1 MHKDHRPACHAFRLE
16 KVKGLPRA
24 RAVFDPLLRPR
35 TQTFAKGFGLLLP
48 TGRIGICTL
57 DMGCVGIGI
66 IQLHGADPLNV
77 NWTIIPIVA
86 LGSQTNSRRMH
97 MTASTTD
104 LKSMLKD
111 PSLLET
117 RAYIGGKWVDGEDGT
132 FDVTNPSRGDVV
144 AKVANLSR
152 AQVAGAIAQ
161 AEAAQKEWAKW
172 TGKERAAVMR
182 KWFDLMMA
190 NQDDLGMILT
200 AEQGKP
206 LAEAKGEIA
215 YGASFIEFF
224 GEQAKRIYGETI
236 PGHQRDKRIT
246 VIKQPI
252 GVAASITPWNFPN
265 AMITRKAAPALAA
278 GCAFVA
284 RPAAETPLSA
294 IVMGVLAERAGI
306 PAGVFNVVPS
316 SSSSAIGKE
325 FCENPAVRKLT
336 FTGSTEVGRILMK
349 QAADQV
355 MKCSMEL
362 GGNAPF
368 IVFDDA
374 DLDAAV
380 EGAILCKFRNNGQTC
395 VCANRI
401 YVQAGVYD
409 AFAAKLVKA
418 VEKLKV
424 GDGFEEGVALGP
436 LINPAAGEKVKEHI
450 DDAKAKGATIALG
463 ANGAMDGN
471 FLAPTIMTGVTQ
483 DMKVA
488 QEETFGPLAP
498 LFKFD
503 TEDDV
508 IAMANDTI
516 FGLAS
521 YFYAKDLSRVYKVAE
536 ALEYGIVGVNTG
548 LISTEVAPFGG
559 VKQSGLGREGSH
571 HGIEDYLEMKYIC
584 MSV

>member
-1 MHKDHRPACHAFRLE
+1 M
-16 KVKGLPRA
+16 
-24 RAVFDPLLRPR
+24 
-35 TQTFAKGFGLLLP
+35 
-48 TGRIGICTL
+48 L
-57 DMGCVGIGI
+57 DQI
-66 IQLHGADPLNV
+66 
-77 NWTIIPIVA
+77 
-86 LGSQTNSRRMH
+86 
-97 MTASTTD
+97 TD

-117 RAYIGGKWVDGEDGT
+117 RAYVNGAWISGDAGS
-132 FDVTNPSRGDVV
+132 FDVTNPARGDVV
-144 AKVANLSR
+144 AEVADLSR
-152 AQVAGAIAQ
+152 TQVAEAIAG
-161 AEAAQKEWAKW
+161 ADAAQKGWATW
-172 TGKERAAVMR
+172 TGKERGAVLR
-182 KWFDLMMA
+182 RWFELMMEH
-190 NQDDLGMILT
+190 QDDLGTILT

-215 YGASFIEFF
+215 YGASFVEFF
-224 GEQAKRIYGETI
+224 AEEAKRIYGETI

-246 VIKQPI
+246 VLKQPI

-284 RPAAETPLSA
+284 RPAELTPLSA
-294 IVMGVLAERAGI
+294 IAMGVLAERAGI
-306 PAGVFNVVPS
+306 PAGVFQVVTTS
-316 SSSSAIGKE
+316 NASETGKE

-336 FTGSTEVGRILMK
+336 FTGSTQVGRILLR

-380 EGAILCKFRNNGQTC
+380 EGAMICKFRNAGQTC

-409 AFAAKLVKA
+409 AFAAKLKTA
-418 VEKLKV
+418 VEALKV
-424 GDGFEEGVALGP
+424 GDGLEDGVTTGP
-436 LINPAAGEKVKEHI
+436 LITDKAVEKVQDHLADVI
-450 DDAKAKGATIALG
+450 NNGGAILTGGKAHPLG
-463 ANGAMDGN
+463 GT
-471 FLAPTIMTGVTQ
+471 FLEPTVVTGVTQ

-488 QEETFGPLAP
+488 HEETFGPLAP
-498 LFKFD
+498 LFKFED
-503 TEDDV
+503 VDDV

-516 FGLAS
+516 FGLAA
-521 YFYAKDLSRVYKVAE
+521 YFYANDLSRVYKVAE
-536 ALEYGIVGVNTG
+536 ELEYGMVGVNTG
-548 LISTEVAPFGG
+548 IISTELAPFGG

-571 HGIEDYLEMKYIC
+571 HGIEEFLEMKYIC

>member
-1 MHKDHRPACHAFRLE
+1 M
-16 KVKGLPRA
+16 
-24 RAVFDPLLRPR
+24 
-35 TQTFAKGFGLLLP
+35 
-48 TGRIGICTL
+48 L
-57 DMGCVGIGI
+57 D
-66 IQLHGADPLNV
+66 Q
-77 NWTIIPIVA
+77 
-86 LGSQTNSRRMH
+86 
-97 MTASTTD
+97 TTD
-104 LKSMLKD
+104 LKSLLND
-111 PSLLET
+111 PTLLET
-117 RAYIGGKWVDGEDGT
+117 RAYVNGAWVEGDDGT
-132 FDVTNPSRGDVV
+132 FDVTNPARGDVIAQV
-144 AKVANLSR
+144 ADLSR
-152 AQVAGAIAQ
+152 AQVADAIAA
-161 AEAAQKEWAKW
+161 AEAAQKEWATW
-172 TGKERAAVMR
+172 TGKERANVLR
-182 KWFDLMMA
+182 KWFDLMME
-190 NQDDLGMILT
+190 NQDDLGTILT

-206 LAEAKGEIA
+206 LAEAKGEVA

-224 GEQAKRIYGETI
+224 AEEAKRIYGEMI
-236 PGHQRDKRIT
+236 PGHQRDKRIM
-246 VIKQPI
+246 VLKQPI

-278 GCAFVA
+278 GCGFVA
-284 RPAAETPLSA
+284 RPAKETPLSA

-306 PAGVFNVVPS
+306 PKGVFNVVTS

-336 FTGSTEVGRILMK
+336 FTGSTEVGRILLK

-409 AFAAKLVKA
+409 AFAKKLKDRVSQM
-418 VEKLKV
+418 KV
-424 GDGFEEGVALGP
+424 GDGLVAGTDLGP
-436 LINPAAGEKVKEHI
+436 LINPEAGDKVVEHI
-450 DDAKAKGATIALG
+450 KDATDKGGKVILGNTKDDMG
-463 ANGAMDGN
+463 GN
-471 FLAPTIMTGVTQ
+471 FFAPTIITGVTQ
-483 DMKVA
+483 EMKVA

-498 LFKFD
+498 LFKF
-503 TEDDV
+503 EDEDEV

-548 LISTEVAPFGG
+548 IISTEVAPFGG

-571 HGIEDYLEMKYIC
+571 HGIEDYLEMKYVC
-584 MSV
+584 LSV

>member
-1 MHKDHRPACHAFRLE
+1 M
-16 KVKGLPRA
+16 
-24 RAVFDPLLRPR
+24 
-35 TQTFAKGFGLLLP
+35 
-48 TGRIGICTL
+48 L
-57 DMGCVGIGI
+57 D
-66 IQLHGADPLNV
+66 A
-77 NWTIIPIVA
+77 
-86 LGSQTNSRRMH
+86 
-97 MTASTTD
+97 TTD
-104 LKSMLKD
+104 LKSILKNPD
-111 PSLLET
+111 LLVT
-117 RAYIGGKWVDGEDGT
+117 KAYIGGQWVDGDNGT
-132 FDVTNPSRGDVV
+132 FAVTNPARGDVV
-144 AKVANLSR
+144 AEIADLSR

-161 AEAAQKEWAKW
+161 AEAAQKEWAKL
-172 TGKERAAVMR
+172 TGKERAVILR
-182 KWFDLMMA
+182 RWYDLMMENA
-190 NQDDLGMILT
+190 EDLGKILT

-206 LAEAKGEIA
+206 LAEAVGEIG

-224 GEQAKRIYGETI
+224 GEEAKRVYGETI
-236 PGHQRDKRIT
+236 PGHQRDKRIM
-246 VIKQPI
+246 VLKQPI

-265 AMITRKAAPALAA
+265 AMITRKAGPALAA

-294 IVMGVLAERAGI
+294 LVLGLLAEKAGI

-316 SSSSAIGKE
+316 SRASEIGKE
-325 FCENPAVRKLT
+325 FCENPGVRKLT
-336 FTGSTEVGRILMK
+336 FTGSTEVGRILLR

-380 EGAILCKFRNNGQTC
+380 EGAMLCKFRNNGQTC

-409 AFAAKLVKA
+409 AFAAKLKAA
-418 VEKLKV
+418 VEALKV
-424 GDGFEEGVALGP
+424 GDGLTAGTTTGP
-436 LINPAAGEKVKEHI
+436 LINAEAVAKVEEHI
-450 DDAKAKGATIALG
+450 KDVTDKGGAVLTGGLPHDLG
-463 ANGAMDGN
+463 GT
-471 FLAPTIMTGVTQ
+471 FFQPTIVTGVTQ
-483 DMKVA
+483 DMMVA
-488 QEETFGPLAP
+488 QDETFGPLAP
-498 LFKFD
+498 LFKFED
-503 TEDDV
+503 EDDV

-548 LISTEVAPFGG
+548 IISTELGPFGG

-571 HGIEDYLEMKYIC
+571 HGMEDYLEMKYVC
-584 MSV
+584 LSV